1 MKLELVAHTPNVEV
15 LIATAMLTTTSGV
28 KPSNLFHRL
37 LQNRERVSRVVGRL
51 EVQHGSIL
59 EHNRLCWV
67 LEAAEDEVLDILLR
81 CRFFSFTR
89 LGESKW
95 LMSANLRTVVEFAEN
110 RRDPFAEALVE
121 SIREVAPTVY
131 RGLRRGKR

>member
-1 MKLELVAHTPNVEV
+1 MKLELVAHTPHVET
-15 LIATAMLTTTSGV
+15 LIATAMLTTMSGAR
-28 KPSNLFHRL
+28 PSDLFHRL
-37 LQNRERVSRVVGRL
+37 LGDREKVSRVVGRL

-95 LMSANLRTVVEFAEN
+95 LMSANLRTVVEFVES

-121 SIREVAPTVY
+121 SIREVAPTVC
-131 RGLRRGKR
+131 RGLRRGKW

>member
-1 MKLELVAHTPNVEV
+1 LKLKFVAYTPNVET
-15 LIATAMLTTTSGV
+15 LIATAMLTTTSGA

-37 LQNRERVSRVVGRL
+37 LQNREKVSRVVGRL

-67 LEAAEDEVLDILLR
+67 LEAVEGEVLDILLR

-95 LMSANLRTVVEFAEN
+95 LMSANLRTVVEFVES
-110 RRDPFAEALVE
+110 RRDPFAEELIEA
-121 SIREVAPTVY
+121 IREVAPTVC